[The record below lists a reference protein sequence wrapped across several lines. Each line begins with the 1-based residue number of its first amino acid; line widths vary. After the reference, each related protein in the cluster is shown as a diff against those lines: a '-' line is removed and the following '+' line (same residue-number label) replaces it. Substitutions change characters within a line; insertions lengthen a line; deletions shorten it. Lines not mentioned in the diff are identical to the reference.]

1 MRKLI
6 SVTSLLGLIF
16 CSTLRAETLFLDV
29 FLNGVKVKE
38 LVQFEHDQT
47 HFWSD
52 DNILQ
57 TTSLAEYAT
66 GLSGRIDYCALN
78 AIQCEYD
85 VYTQRLYLTAELGL
99 FPAQRI
105 SSITKNNLLPTK
117 SSGALL
123 NYDAYLRDF
132 SGGVQTLD
140 LLQQWRGFGNY
151 GIVETTANYRHYFG
165 NDAQSGTNQGLV
177 RYDSFWQYNDE
188 TNMRFWRV
196 GDMVSGSSGW
206 ARQVRMGGVKFS
218 RRFELDPQF
227 VRYPYP
233 EFAGSAVLPSD
244 VEIFI
249 NSSRL
254 YAGQVAPGPFILD
267 SEPTI
272 TGLAT
277 ATIVTTDITGQAV

>member
-6 SVTSLLGLIF
+6 SVTLLFSSMFSSSL
-16 CSTLRAETLFLDV
+16 CAETLFLDV

-38 LVQFEHDQT
+38 LVEFEHEQT

-78 AIQCEYD
+78 SIQCEYD
-85 VYTQRLYLTAELGL
+85 VHAQRLYLTAELAL

-105 SSITKNNLLPTK
+105 TAFTKNNLLPTK

-123 NYDAYLRDF
+123 NYDTYLRDF

-151 GIVETTANYRHYFG
+151 GIVETTANFRKYFG
-165 NDAQSGTNQGLV
+165 SEAQSGTNQGLV

-188 TNMRFWRV
+188 TNMRFLRV
-196 GDMVSGSSGW
+196 GDMVSGASSW
-206 ARQVRMGGVKFS
+206 ARQVRMGGGEVFTS
-218 RRFELDPQF
+218 FR
-227 VRYPYP
+227 VRPP
-233 EFAGSAVLPSD
+233 ICALSLS
-244 VEIFI
+244 
-249 NSSRL
+249 
-254 YAGQVAPGPFILD
+254 
-267 SEPTI
+267 
-272 TGLAT
+272 
-277 ATIVTTDITGQAV
+277 